1 MKLFIDDANI
11 EKIKAIYQYFPC
23 DGVTTNPSIISRT
36 GKNPYEVLKEIREFI
51 GEETPLHVQVIS
63 ETAEEMVKEGRKIV
77 SVLGKNTYV
86 KIPTVNEGIKAIKQ
100 LSSEGY
106 FVTATAIYTPMQAYL
121 AAKAGANYVAPYL
134 NRIDNLGANG
144 VETVKKIQN
153 VIDNNNFNTQL
164 LVASFKNNQQ
174 IIDVCEYGVGAATIA
189 PDMIE
194 KFVENANVSLA
205 VDNFKKDFET
215 LYGKSKTMLD
225 CE

>member
-215 LYGKSKTMLD
+215 LYGKGKTMLD

>member
-144 VETVKKIQN
+144 VETIKKIQN

-215 LYGKSKTMLD
+215 LYGKGKTMLD

>member
-153 VIDNNNFNTQL
+153 VIDNNKFNTQL

-194 KFVENANVSLA
+194 KFVENANVTFA
-205 VDNFKKDFET
+205 VNAFKKDFET
-215 LYGKSKTMLD
+215 LCGKGKTMLD

>member
-11 EKIKAIYQYFPC
+11 EKIKAIYQHFPC

-36 GKNPYEVLKEIREFI
+36 GRNPYEVLKEIREFI
-51 GEETPLHVQVIS
+51 GENTPLHVQVIS

-106 FVTATAIYTPMQAYL
+106 LVTATAIYTPMQAYL

-153 VIDNNNFNTQL
+153 IIDNNNFNTQL
-164 LVASFKNNQQ
+164 LVASFK
-174 IIDVCEYGVGAATIA
+174 
-189 PDMIE
+189 
-194 KFVENANVSLA
+194 FFL
-205 VDNFKKDFET
+205 
-215 LYGKSKTMLD
+215 L
-225 CE
+225 